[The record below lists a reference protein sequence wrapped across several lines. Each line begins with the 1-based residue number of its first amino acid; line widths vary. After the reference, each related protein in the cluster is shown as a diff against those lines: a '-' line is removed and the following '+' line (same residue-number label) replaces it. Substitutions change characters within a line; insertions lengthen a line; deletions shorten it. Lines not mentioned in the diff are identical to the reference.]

1 MKFDI
6 ILILILLC
14 WQAFSLWKLLLVI
27 SGILKFWNDAYSFI
41 ALVTQQ
47 TLSNCRFLPYNS
59 GKMSCA
65 PSWSSLHC
73 LCSLIFILLSFTGH
87 PRSTQ
92 RGFLWVLF
100 NHCFYIFWLFSFLF
114 WLLGNIFYFN
124 FQLFDFFILDIL
136 WWQIPKNS
144 FLPSD
149 HCVGYSYCFMS
160 AISCIMSLGI
170 LFITY
175 LNFALHLACVSLLFF
190 RSAFFF
196 LIVYLFLAILGLRR
210 CMGFS
215 LLVESRATLQVWC
228 AGLSLRWPFLL
239 RSTALRHLGF
249 SSCHARAQLL
259 RFPGL

>member
-1 MKFDI
+1 M
-6 ILILILLC
+6 
-14 WQAFSLWKLLLVI
+14 LLLGAV
-27 SGILKFWNDAYSFI
+27 
-41 ALVTQQ
+41 
-47 TLSNCRFLPYNS
+47 
-59 GKMSCA
+59 
-65 PSWSSLHC
+65 SLHC

-92 RGFLWVLF
+92 RGFLCVIF

-114 WLLGNIFYFN
+114 WLLGDIFYFN

-136 WWQIPKNS
+136 WWLIPKGS

-160 AISCIMSLGI
+160 AITCIMSLEI
-170 LFITY
+170 LFITFEFCSASG
-175 LNFALHLACVSLLFF
+175 LCVSSVFPF
-190 RSAFFF
+190 SFFF
-196 LIVYLFLAILGLRR
+196 LIVYLFLAILGLCR